1 MAEAEVFELERQL
14 PLPMRFVLGA
24 LGLICILAP
33 ALDLGRAF
41 LQMGW
46 WTLFVGIIVIGA
58 WCVGAFFIAA
68 AIFGETQHWQFG
80 NSELVLSRKSLLTR
94 STQTIRSSDVERTEV
109 REVEWDSRA
118 NSFAVVVRLKSG
130 REFETPDYD
139 TRDAAEAMKARIGR
153 ALR

>member
-1 MAEAEVFELERQL
+1 MAEVEAFELERQL

-24 LGLICILAP
+24 LGFFCIVAP

-41 LQMGW
+41 LQIGW
-46 WTLFVGIIVIGA
+46 WMLFVGAIVIGA

-80 NSELVLSRKSLLTR
+80 NGELVLSRKSLITN

-109 REVEWDSRA
+109 REVDWDSDA
-118 NSFAVVVRLKSG
+118 NTFSVVVRLKSG
-130 REFETPDYD
+130 REFETPDYN
-139 TRDAAEAMKARIGR
+139 TRDAAEAMKERIGR